1 MTDQKPHSEEE
12 RLILEGP
19 RNRLTELALIFKVFW
34 EFLQG
39 FRALSFVGPC
49 VTVFGSARFK
59 EDHPYYKLG
68 VEVGKN
74 LAQMGFTVMTGGG
87 PGIMEAANR
96 GAYLNEGRSVGCNIE
111 LPFEQYPNKYL
122 HKWVGIKYFFVR
134 KVFLV
139 KYSYA
144 LVVLP
149 GGFGTLD
156 EMAEVLTLI
165 QTRKIDHFPV
175 VLMGKEYW
183 QKFMEW
189 VDFMIQQKTI
199 DKTDRDLMLVT
210 DSMEEAMEH
219 IQANAVV
226 KYGLRRV
233 KPVQRWWLGERRW
246 KTVK

>member
-1 MTDQKPHSEEE
+1 MTDKKPHSKEELE
-12 RLILEGP
+12 LLEGP
-19 RNRLTELALIFKVFW
+19 RKRLSDFGLAFKVFK
-34 EFLQG
+34 EFVRG
-39 FRALSFVGPC
+39 FRVLHFVGPC

-59 EDHPYYKLG
+59 EDHSHYQLG

-74 LAQMGFTVMTGGG
+74 LVQLGFTVMTGGG

-96 GAYLNEGRSVGCNIE
+96 GAYENGGRSVGCNIE

-156 EMAEVLTLI
+156 EMAEVITLI
-165 QTRKIDHFPV
+165 QTKKIDNFPV
-175 VLMGKEYW
+175 VFMGKEYW
-183 QKFMEW
+183 TKFFEF
-189 VDFMIQQKTI
+189 VDYMAFEGTI
-199 DKTDRDLMLVT
+199 DEGDKKLYIVT
-210 DSMEEAMEH
+210 DDMQEAMDY
-219 IQANAVV
+219 IQKYAVV
-226 KYGLRRV
+226 KYGLRKI
-233 KPVQRWWLGERRW
+233 KPKRKWWLAEG
-246 KTVK
+246 K

>member
-1 MTDQKPHSEEE
+1 MTDNKPHSKEELE
-12 RLILEGP
+12 LLEGP
-19 RNRLTELALIFKVFW
+19 RKRLIDLGLAFKVFK
-34 EFLQG
+34 EFVRG
-39 FRALSFVGPC
+39 FRVLHFVGPC

-59 EDHPYYKLG
+59 EDHPHYKLG

-74 LAQMGFTVMTGGG
+74 LAQLGFTVMTGGG

-96 GAYLNEGRSVGCNIE
+96 GAYENGGRSVGCNIE

-165 QTRKIDHFPV
+165 QTRKIDNFPV
-175 VLMGKEYW
+175 VFMGKEYW
-183 QKFMEW
+183 AKFMEF
-189 VDFMIQQKTI
+189 VDFMAKEGTI
-199 DKTDRDLMLVT
+199 DEADKKLFLVT
-210 DSMEEAMEH
+210 DDMQEAMDY
-219 IQANAVV
+219 IQKHAVV
-226 KYGLRRV
+226 KFGLRKV
-233 KPVQRWWLGERRW
+233 KPKRRWWLGESY
-246 KTVK
+246 

>member
-1 MTDQKPHSEEE
+1 MTDKKPHSAEE
-12 RLILEGP
+12 RFLLEGP
-19 RNRLTELALIFKVFW
+19 RNRIKELGLAFKVFW
-34 EFLQG
+34 EFLRG
-39 FRALSFVGPC
+39 FRVLHFVGPC

-59 EDHPYYKLG
+59 EDHKYYKLG
-68 VEVGKN
+68 VEVGKE
-74 LAQMGFTVMTGGG
+74 LGKLGFTVMTGGG

-96 GAYLNEGRSVGCNIE
+96 GAYENGGVSVGCNIE

-149 GGFGTLD
+149 GGFGTMD

-165 QTRKIDHFPV
+165 QTKKIDDFPI

-183 QKFMEW
+183 KKFMEF
-189 VDFMIQQKTI
+189 VDYMADEKTI
-199 DKTDRDLMLVT
+199 DIEDKDLMLLT
-210 DSMEEAMEH
+210 DDMEEAMQY
-219 IQANAVV
+219 IQQHAVV
-226 KYGLRRV
+226 KYGLQKARP
-233 KPVQRWWLGERRW
+233 KKRWYLGE
-246 KTVK
+246 K

>member
-1 MTDQKPHSEEE
+1 MTDNKPNSKEE
-12 RLILEGP
+12 RFLLEGP
-19 RNRLTELALIFKVFW
+19 RNRFTELGLIFKVFW
-34 EFLQG
+34 EFIIG
-39 FRALSFVGPC
+39 FRVLHFVGPC

-68 VEVGKN
+68 MEVGKE
-74 LAQMGFTVMTGGG
+74 LSRLGFTVMTGGG

-96 GAYLNEGRSVGCNIE
+96 GAYENDGVSVGCNIE

-122 HKWVGIKYFFVR
+122 HKWVSIKYFFVR

-165 QTRKIDHFPV
+165 QTKKINNFPV
-175 VLMGKEYW
+175 VLIGTQYW
-183 QKFMEW
+183 QKFMEM
-189 VDFMIQQKTI
+189 VDFMIIEQTI
-199 DKTDRDLMLVT
+199 DAADKDLMLVT
-210 DSMEEAMEH
+210 DDLEVAMNH
-219 IQANAVV
+219 IQQNAVE
-226 KYGLRRV
+226 KFGLRKV
-233 KPVQRWWLGERRW
+233 KPKKYWWLGE
-246 KTVK
+246 K